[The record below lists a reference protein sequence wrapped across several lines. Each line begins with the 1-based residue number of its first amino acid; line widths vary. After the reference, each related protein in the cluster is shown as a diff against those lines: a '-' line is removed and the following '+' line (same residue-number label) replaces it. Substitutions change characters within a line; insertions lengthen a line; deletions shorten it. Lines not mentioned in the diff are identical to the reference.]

1 MRYSLVF
8 MLYFFFLKQ
17 KTAYEMRISDWS
29 SDVCSSDL
37 ADHAGVVD
45 RRIHLQAAADDAG
58 VGQQAGAVAVAVVG
72 DLVDIKAVVGTAE
85 AVALAQDRF
94 PAQAGLVDFQ
104 QQAFEQHGL
113 VSLREAVLGVVV
125 GPVQRL
131 PGGQVP
137 VGGGN
142 GTR

>member
-45 RRIHLQAAADDAG
+45 RRIHLQAVADDAG

-94 PAQAGLVDFQ
+94 PAQAVLVDFQ
-104 QQAFEQHGL
+104 KKAFEQHGR
-113 VSLREAVLGVVV
+113 VASREAVLGYVV
-125 GPVQRL
+125 GT
-131 PGGQVP
+131 VP
-137 VGGGN
+137 RVHGRVLALSGY
-142 GTR
+142 R